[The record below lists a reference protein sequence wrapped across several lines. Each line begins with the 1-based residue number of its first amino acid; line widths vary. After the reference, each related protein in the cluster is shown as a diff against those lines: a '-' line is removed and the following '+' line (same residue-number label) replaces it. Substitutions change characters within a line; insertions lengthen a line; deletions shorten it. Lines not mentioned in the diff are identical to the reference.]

1 MWDLRNFQEQVK
13 KKLSLFKE
21 IVLVISKILL
31 ILGLQPWISKVFP
44 IHKNIS
50 FFSHNSSQ
58 QFWKKNTTS
67 YPRLPHTQIH
77 RPVLLTV
84 IFSTSKS
91 GVSVGINLMHL
102 VSEPSS
108 LSSLRTITQL
118 SLKLQIKQRSSLMH
132 IICLAVELPW
142 VGILC
147 FYIFSQSSNIFS
159 HKRNWPKA
167 EQL

>member
-1 MWDLRNFQEQVK
+1 MSE
-13 KKLSLFKE
+13 
-21 IVLVISKILL
+21 
-31 ILGLQPWISKVFP
+31 
-44 IHKNIS
+44 
-50 FFSHNSSQ
+50 
-58 QFWKKNTTS
+58 QFWKQNTTS

-84 IFSTSKS
+84 IFSTSNS

-102 VSEPSS
+102 VSVPSS

-147 FYIFSQSSNIFS
+147 F
-159 HKRNWPKA
+159 
-167 EQL
+167 

>member
-1 MWDLRNFQEQVK
+1 MLPTLCW
-13 KKLSLFKE
+13 
-21 IVLVISKILL
+21 
-31 ILGLQPWISKVFP
+31 SKVWNFGNSRP
-44 IHKNIS
+44 SASNIKS
-50 FFSHNSSQ
+50 FSWSQKHFFFSHNSSQ

-102 VSEPSS
+102 VSVPSS

-118 SLKLQIKQRSSLMH
+118 SLKLQIKQRSSLIH
-132 IICLAVELPW
+132 IICLAVELPCE
-142 VGILC
+142 GILC
-147 FYIFSQSSNIFS
+147 F
-159 HKRNWPKA
+159 
-167 EQL
+167 

>member
-1 MWDLRNFQEQVK
+1 MWDLRNFKEQVK
-13 KKLSLFKE
+13 KKLSVFKE
-21 IVLVISKILL
+21 TILVISKNFANSW
-31 ILGLQPWISKVFP
+31 PSAS
-44 IHKNIS
+44 NIKS
-50 FFSHNSSQ
+50 FSRSQEHFFFSHNSSQ
-58 QFWKKNTTS
+58 QFWKKPTIS

-102 VSEPSS
+102 VSES

-147 FYIFSQSSNIFS
+147 F
-159 HKRNWPKA
+159 
-167 EQL
+167 